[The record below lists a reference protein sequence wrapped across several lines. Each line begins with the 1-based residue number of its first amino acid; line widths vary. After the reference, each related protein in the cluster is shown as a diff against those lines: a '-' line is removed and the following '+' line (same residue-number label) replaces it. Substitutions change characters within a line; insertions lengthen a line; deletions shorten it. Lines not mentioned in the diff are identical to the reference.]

1 MQESI
6 TQFGFE
12 CSSKYRLGMQHIIH
26 QALWGGA
33 FFARQDMI
41 LLPGMV
47 YRRQWKSGLAQC
59 KAEEECN

>member
-1 MQESI
+1 
-6 TQFGFE
+6 
-12 CSSKYRLGMQHIIH
+12 MQHIIH